1 MIKGG
6 NTTIYVTDMDR
17 AVTFYT
23 EALGLTVL
31 YRAGNHYCLVDA
43 GDGLKLG
50 LHPSSEHSPKP
61 GVNGSTIVGFGVNAP
76 MEQVVAA
83 LGEKGVTFKGPI
95 TDDESGPVR
104 FAYFSDLDGNDMYL
118 AEAKSWG

>member
-1 MIKGG
+1 
-6 NTTIYVTDMDR
+6 
-17 AVTFYT
+17 
-23 EALGLTVL
+23 
-31 YRAGNHYCLVDA
+31 
-43 GDGLKLG
+43 
-50 LHPSSEHSPKP
+50 
-61 GVNGSTIVGFGVNAP
+61 

>member
-50 LHPSSEHSPKP
+50 LHPSSEHSP
-61 GVNGSTIVGFGVNAP
+61 NQ
-76 MEQVVAA
+76 E
-83 LGEKGVTFKGPI
+83 
-95 TDDESGPVR
+95 
-104 FAYFSDLDGNDMYL
+104 
-118 AEAKSWG
+118 